1 MGVLAHSVYRRNTFG
16 DVSLRSLWLW
26 GDVFGDFVCLYSVI
40 VGAEGNRNV
49 FREMTSHTPYYNARG
64 FFDRTGWES
73 EEEIKREIECR
84 IDGLISL

>member
-1 MGVLAHSVYRRNTFG
+1 MGDLDVLEGELEGEAEFQQVQRVRLGVLAHSVYRRNTFG

-49 FREMTSHTPYYNARG
+49 FREMASHPPHYNAP
-64 FFDRTGWES
+64 
-73 EEEIKREIECR
+73 
-84 IDGLISL
+84 GLF